1 MTEETLAASFDIVIN
16 GQPVPA
22 ELVRNVT
29 EIVVH
34 DSLHL
39 PDMFTLRI
47 HDSDLRW
54 IDSDLLAVG
63 AGVEIRASAPGQGA
77 RPGGSGQLIVG
88 EITALAPT
96 FNRTGEPTLTV
107 QGYDRSHR
115 LHRGKKSRSFRRV
128 TDSEIAQQIAREAK
142 LRARVDPTPVVHEYV
157 FQDNQTDLAFLQT
170 RAQKVGYEM
179 YVKEQ
184 TLHFVRR
191 ETERAEGPQ
200 LVWGENLRDFRPRL
214 STMGQVDE
222 VIVRSWDP
230 QRKQEIV
237 SRANAADIANAG
249 ARQGKIAPAVG
260 VSESGGELA
269 RRAFGVASQMVVVDH
284 PVTNV
289 DEANAI
295 AQALY
300 DEISGDFIKAQGVCF
315 GDPRIRAGC
324 VVTVQG
330 VGARFSGRYFVTA
343 AAHIQ
348 NQDGY
353 ETTFD
358 ISGRRPDT
366 LSDLLQP
373 EGSAGKNGNG
383 KGWGIAIGLVTNN
396 RDPQG
401 QGRVKVRFPWL
412 AESEESTWARIATP
426 MGGKDR
432 GFYCLPEIN
441 DEVLV
446 AFEHGHITRPYVL
459 GVLWNGKDTP
469 PRQNDPGQS
478 GPQRSGIVG
487 RDGKVNRRILRSR
500 SGHEIILDDTA
511 GHERI
516 IIRDGTAQ
524 NEIVIDSRK
533 NDMAIKVKGDLTIE
547 AGGEVNIRSQGD
559 LTIHSDSKGK
569 VEARDVSVEGRD
581 QVDVKG
587 RVINLN

>member
-1 MTEETLAASFDIVIN
+1 MTEGTLAASFDIAIN
-16 GQPVPA
+16 GQPASP
-22 ELVRNVT
+22 ELLRNVT

-47 HDSDLRW
+47 NDHDLQW
-54 IDSDLLAVG
+54 IDSELLDVG
-63 AGVEIRASAPGQGA
+63 AEVEIWGNTPSQGTRPAS
-77 RPGGSGQLIVG
+77 SGQLIAG

-96 FNRTGEPTLTV
+96 FNRMGEPILTV

-115 LHRGKKSRSFRRV
+115 LHRGKKSRSFRRI

-142 LRARVDPTPVVHEYV
+142 LRARVDPTSVVHEYV
-157 FQDNQTDLAFLQT
+157 FQDNQTDLAFLQM
-170 RAQKVGYEM
+170 RAQKVGYEV

-191 ETERAEGPQ
+191 ETERTEGPQ

-237 SRANAADIANAG
+237 ANAG
-249 ARQGKIAPAVG
+249 ARQGQIAPEVG

-284 PVTNV
+284 PVANV
-289 DEANAI
+289 DEANAM

-300 DEISGDFIKAQGVCF
+300 DEISGDFIKAQGACF
-315 GDPRIRAGC
+315 GDPRIQAGC
-324 VVTVQG
+324 VVTVRG
-330 VGARFSGRYFVTA
+330 VGIRFSGRYFVTSA
-343 AAHIQ
+343 THIQ

-358 ISGRRPDT
+358 ISGRHPDT
-366 LSDLLQP
+366 LSHLLQP
-373 EGSAGKNGNG
+373 EGKMGQNGNG
-383 KGWGIAIGLVTNN
+383 PGWGIAIGLVTNN

-412 AESEESTWARIATP
+412 AESEESTWARMATP

-432 GFYCLPEIN
+432 GLYCLPEIN

-446 AFEHGHITRPYVL
+446 AFEHGHINRPYVL

-469 PRQNDPGQS
+469 PQRNGPGPR
-478 GPQRSGIVG
+478 GPQRSGVVG

-533 NDMAIKVKGDLTIE
+533 NDMAIKVKGNLTIE
-547 AGGEVNIRSQGD
+547 AGGEVDIRSRGD
-559 LTIHSDSKGK
+559 LIIHSDGK
-569 VEARDVSVEGRD
+569 SEIEARDVSVEGRD

>member
-1 MTEETLAASFDIVIN
+1 MPEETLAAHLDIAIN
-16 GQPVPA
+16 GRPA
-22 ELVRNVT
+22 PRELTRH
-29 EIVVH
+29 VVEVVVD

-54 IDSDLLAVG
+54 IDSDLLTVG
-63 AGVEIRASAPGQGA
+63 AEVEIRASAPGQGA
-77 RPGGSGQLIVG
+77 RSGGSGQLIVG

-96 FNRTGEPTLTV
+96 FNRTGEPILTV

-142 LRARVDPTPVVHEYV
+142 LWARVDPTPVVHEYV

-170 RAQKVGYEM
+170 RAQNIGYEM

-214 STMGQVDE
+214 STMRQVDE

-237 SRANAADIANAG
+237 SRVNAADAG
-249 ARQGKIAPAVG
+249 ARQGRIAPAVG

-269 RRAFGVASQMVVVDH
+269 RRAFGVPSQMVVVNH
-284 PVTNV
+284 PVANV
-289 DEANAI
+289 DEANAL

-315 GDPRIRAGC
+315 GDPRIQAGS
-324 VVTVQG
+324 VVAIQG

-353 ETTFD
+353 ETAFH
-358 ISGRRPDT
+358 ISGRHPDT
-366 LSDLLQP
+366 LSSLLQP
-373 EGSAGKNGNG
+373 ADGIGKNGNNQ
-383 KGWGIAIGLVTNN
+383 GWGIAIGLVTNN

-432 GFYCLPEIN
+432 GLYCLPEIN

-446 AFEHGHITRPYVL
+446 AFEHGHITHPYVL
-459 GVLWNGKDTP
+459 GVLWNGKDAP
-469 PRQNDPGQS
+469 PRQNDPGQR

-547 AGGEVNIRSQGD
+547 AGGEVNIRSRGD
-559 LTIHSDSKGK
+559 LTIHSDSKGE
-569 VEARDVSVEGRD
+569 VEARDVSIEGRD